1 MCEKVMV
8 VCDGHREFS
17 GDEAIESNIN
27 KLCLVYKNKIN
38 F

>member
-1 MCEKVMV
+1 MCEKIVV
-8 VCDGHREFS
+8 VCDEHKWVS
-17 GDEAIESNIN
+17 GDEVIGVNIN

>member
-8 VCDGHREFS
+8 VFDGHKELS
-17 GDEAIESNIN
+17 GYEVIDVNIN
-27 KLCLVYKNKIN
+27 KLCLVCKNKIN